1 MRQITVTFNSA
12 SKIQKLKK
20 IMKQVYTSGN
30 DNVPEIAKFNLNKD
44 FIPEK
49 VDRVEI
55 TIKKMVGESVTV
67 NIPKASLTFFT
78 GFHPFNPIAGSHE
91 LSGKYIVLP
100 WNITTNSG
108 KESLKNIIGKIT
120 TSASSL
126 KYTLYVDNTGENLG
140 SDTISQADLNLSEN
154 SFEDNTEELFNRI
167 RELEDRLRL
176 VDQSLANANL
186 EVIRQQSLVQQKD
199 AQINNL
205 NYQVSNLNSQ
215 INSISSQVNQK
226 QSQINSLTGQVSS
239 LQSAN
244 YSYSTQL
251 AGVNSSK
258 NLVNLETSIEES
270 RPSKRLKYVYKL
282 TNFTGKATIWVLPRC
297 VGGIGVE
304 NMASFIPFM
313 AHISFDKAA

>member
-55 TIKKMVGESVTV
+55 TIKKVVGESVTI
-67 NIPKASLTFFT
+67 NISKASLTFFT

-108 KESLKNIIGKIT
+108 KEGLKNIIGKIT
-120 TSASSL
+120 TSTSSV
-126 KYTLYVDNTGENLG
+126 KYTLYVDNTGENVG

-154 SFEDNTEELFNRI
+154 SFEDNTEELFSRI

-176 VDQSLANANL
+176 VDQSLTNANV
-186 EVIRQQSLVQQKD
+186 EVIRQQNLVQQRD
-199 AQINNL
+199 AQISNL
-205 NYQVSNLNSQ
+205 NNQVSNLNSQ
-215 INSISSQVNQK
+215 ISNISGQVNQR
-226 QSQINSLTGQVSS
+226 QNRINDLNNQVAR
-239 LQSAN
+239 L
-244 YSYSTQL
+244 
-251 AGVNSSK
+251 SK
-258 NLVNLETSIEES
+258 NEVTWDTRI
-270 RPSKRLKYVYKL
+270 
-282 TNFTGKATIWVLPRC
+282 TNQTTLNCVGFTDKVIATINPSNGTFNLNIV
-297 VGGIGVE
+297 
-304 NMASFIPFM
+304 
-313 AHISFDKAA
+313 

>member
-55 TIKKMVGESVTV
+55 TIKKIVGESVTV

-108 KESLKNIIGKIT
+108 KEDLKNIIGKIT
-120 TSASSL
+120 TSTSSV
-126 KYTLYVDNTGENLG
+126 KYTLYVDNTEENLG

-176 VDQSLANANL
+176 VDQSLANANV

-205 NYQVSNLNSQ
+205 NYQVSNLN
-215 INSISSQVNQK
+215 NQVNQK
-226 QSQINSLTGQVSS
+226 QNEVLALNSQ
-239 LQSAN
+239 
-244 YSYSTQL
+244 
-251 AGVNSSK
+251 
-258 NLVNLETSIEES
+258 LVNTSTNVNYYS
-270 RPSKRLKYVYKL
+270 QSSNDYRLKYEQECRAKQSLEKTLKDNKKGYIHKL
-282 TNFTGKATIWVLPRC
+282 GWGSDFLSFDCSHWTGKAVVRH
-297 VGGIGVE
+297 VGSGTSGAMGLTVIE
-304 NMASFIPFM
+304 EQDNW
-313 AHISFDKAA
+313 